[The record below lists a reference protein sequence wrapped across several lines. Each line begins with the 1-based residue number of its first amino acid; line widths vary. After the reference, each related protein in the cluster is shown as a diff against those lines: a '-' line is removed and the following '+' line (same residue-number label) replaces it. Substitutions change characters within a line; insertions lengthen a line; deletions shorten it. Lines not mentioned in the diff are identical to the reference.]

1 MGNHSVVSNLIWRF
15 LERSGAQLVSF
26 VVSIILARILLPE
39 EYGIVAIATVVIT
52 IMNVF
57 VDNGLGNALIQKKEC
72 DDADYST
79 ALWANVIVCA
89 ILYAI
94 AYNIVAPIMA
104 YAYSD
109 IALKWI
115 IRIMGLS
122 IIISSVKNIQQAYVS
137 RMLQFKKFFISTSAG
152 TMVSA
157 VVGVYMAY
165 SGVGV
170 WALVA
175 QYLTNTIID
184 TVVLGVVIEWRPGFI
199 FSLERLR
206 GLISYGYK
214 LLASALINCIYDNF
228 RQLIVGKVH
237 SSKDLA
243 FYNRGKQFPSII
255 MVNINSSIDS
265 VLFPVMSR
273 EQDSPERLRNMAHR
287 SMTVSA
293 YILFPFLF
301 GLAAVS
307 NHMIPL
313 LLTEKWNDSIVFI
326 QIFCLFYTF
335 HPIQTTNLNVI
346 KAVGRSDLFLRLEI
360 IQTVVG
366 IILLIPVIKLGP
378 IYIALMY
385 LVAAVINAVIIGA
398 VSGQQVRYSIGNQV
412 KDMLPYYYM
421 SAIMALTVWGIG
433 TVSDNHMIMIGQV
446 VVGILIYAVLS
457 ILFKP
462 AAYRYILCEIVHCK
476 RKRNTNND

>member
-1 MGNHSVVSNLIWRF
+1 MGRYSVVSNLIWRF

-57 VDNGLGNALIQKKEC
+57 VDNGIGNALIQKKEC

-94 AYNIVAPIMA
+94 AYIIVAPIMA
-104 YAYSD
+104 YAYAD
-109 IALKWI
+109 TTLKWI

-137 RMLQFKKFFISTSAG
+137 RTLQFKKFFISTSAG

-157 VVGVYMAY
+157 IVGVYMAY
-165 SGVGV
+165 FGFGV

-199 FSLERLR
+199 FSMERLR

-301 GLAAVS
+301 GLAAIAD
-307 NHMIPL
+307 HMIPL

-346 KAVGRSDLFLRLEI
+346 KAVGRSDLFLKLEI

-366 IILLIPVIKLGP
+366 ILLLIPVIKLGP
-378 IYIALMY
+378 VYIAIMY

-398 VSGQQVRYSIGNQV
+398 VSGQQMGYSIGNQV
-412 KDMLPYYYM
+412 KDMLPYYCM
-421 SAIMALTVWGIG
+421 SSIMALTIRGIG
-433 TVSDNHMIMIGQV
+433 LLSDNHMIMIGQV
-446 VVGILIYAVLS
+446 VIGILIYVFLS
-457 ILFKP
+457 VLFKP
-462 AAYRYILCEIVHCK
+462 SSYRYIFYEIVK
-476 RKRNTNND
+476 YKKDMNND

>member
-1 MGNHSVVSNLIWRF
+1 MGRYSVVSNLIWRF

-72 DDADYST
+72 DDTDYST
-79 ALWANVIVCA
+79 ALWANVIVCT

-94 AYNIVAPIMA
+94 AYIIVAPIMA
-104 YAYSD
+104 YAYAD
-109 IALKWI
+109 TVLKWI

-122 IIISSVKNIQQAYVS
+122 IIVSSVKNIQQAYVS
-137 RMLQFKKFFISTSAG
+137 RTLQFKKFFISTSTG
-152 TMVSA
+152 TIISA
-157 VVGVYMAY
+157 IVGVYMAY
-165 SGVGV
+165 SGCGV

-184 TVVLGVVIEWRPGFI
+184 TVVLGFVIEWRPRLI
-199 FSLERLR
+199 FSMERLR

-301 GLAAVS
+301 GLAAVAD
-307 NHMIPL
+307 HMIPL

-378 IYIALMY
+378 VFIALMY
-385 LVAAVINAVIIGA
+385 LVAAVFNALIIGA
-398 VSGQQVRYSIGNQV
+398 ISGQQMGYSVGNQV
-412 KDMLPYYYM
+412 KDMLPYYCM
-421 SAIMALTVWGIG
+421 SSIMALTIRGIG
-433 TVSDNHMIMIGQV
+433 LLSDNHMIMIGQV
-446 VVGILIYAVLS
+446 VIGILIYVFLS
-457 ILFKP
+457 VLFKP
-462 AAYRYILCEIVHCK
+462 SSYRYIFYEIVK
-476 RKRNTNND
+476 YKKDMNND

>member
-1 MGNHSVVSNLIWRF
+1 MGRYSVVSNLIWRF

-72 DDADYST
+72 DDTDYST
-79 ALWANVIVCA
+79 ALWANLIVCA

-94 AYNIVAPIMA
+94 AYIIVAPIMA
-104 YAYSD
+104 FAYAD
-109 IALKWI
+109 TDLKWI

-137 RMLQFKKFFISTSAG
+137 RTLQFKKFFISTSAG

-157 VVGVYMAY
+157 VVGVCMAY
-165 SGVGV
+165 SGFGV

-184 TVVLGVVIEWRPGFI
+184 TVVLGFVIEWRPRFI
-199 FSLERLR
+199 FSMERLR

-301 GLAAVS
+301 GLAAIAD
-307 NHMIPL
+307 HMIPL

-378 IYIALMY
+378 VFIALMY
-385 LVAAVINAVIIGA
+385 LVAALINVVIIGV
-398 VSGQQVRYSIGNQV
+398 VSGQQIGYSIGNQV
-412 KDMLPYYYM
+412 KDMLPYYCM
-421 SAIMALTVWGIG
+421 SSIMALTIRGIG
-433 TVSDNHMIMIGQV
+433 LLSDNHMIMIGQV
-446 VVGILIYAVLS
+446 VIGILIYVFLS
-457 ILFKP
+457 VLFKP
-462 AAYRYILCEIVHCK
+462 SSYRYIFYEIVK
-476 RKRNTNND
+476 YKKDMNND

>member
-1 MGNHSVVSNLIWRF
+1 MGRYSVVSNLIWRF

-57 VDNGLGNALIQKKEC
+57 VDNGIGNALIQKKEC

-94 AYNIVAPIMA
+94 AYIIVAPIMA
-104 YAYSD
+104 YAYAD
-109 IALKWI
+109 TTLKWI

-137 RMLQFKKFFISTSAG
+137 RTLQFKKFFISTSAG

-157 VVGVYMAY
+157 IVGVYMAY
-165 SGVGV
+165 FGFGV

-199 FSLERLR
+199 FSMERLR

-307 NHMIPL
+307 DHMIPL

-346 KAVGRSDLFLRLEI
+346 KAVGRSDLFLKLEI

-366 IILLIPVIKLGP
+366 ILLLIPVIKLGP
-378 IYIALMY
+378 VYIAIMY

-398 VSGQQVRYSIGNQV
+398 VSGQQMGYSIGNQV
-412 KDMLPYYYM
+412 KDMLPYYCM
-421 SAIMALTVWGIG
+421 SSIMALTIRGIG
-433 TVSDNHMIMIGQV
+433 LLSDNHMIMIGQV
-446 VVGILIYAVLS
+446 VIGILIYVFLS
-457 ILFKP
+457 VLFKP
-462 AAYRYILCEIVHCK
+462 SSYRYIFYEIVK
-476 RKRNTNND
+476 YKKDMNND

>member
-94 AYNIVAPIMA
+94 AYIIVAPIMA
-104 YAYSD
+104 YAYAD
-109 IALKWI
+109 TTLKWI

-137 RMLQFKKFFISTSAG
+137 RTLQFKKFFISTSAG

-165 SGVGV
+165 FGFGV

-199 FSLERLR
+199 FSMERLR

-265 VLFPVMSR
+265 VLFPIMSR
-273 EQDSPERLRNMAHR
+273 EQDNPDRLRNMAHR

-301 GLAAVS
+301 GLAAIAD
-307 NHMIPL
+307 HMIPL

-398 VSGQQVRYSIGNQV
+398 ISGQQMGYSVGNQV
-412 KDMLPYYYM
+412 KDMLPYYCM
-421 SAIMALTVWGIG
+421 SSIMALTIRGIG
-433 TVSDNHMIMIGQV
+433 LLSDNHMIMIGQV
-446 VVGILIYAVLS
+446 VIGILIYVFLS
-457 ILFKP
+457 VLFKP
-462 AAYRYILCEIVHCK
+462 SSYRYIFYEIVK
-476 RKRNTNND
+476 YKKDMNND